1 MCTSSK
7 NLHINNTEVIKVAY
21 SDRELLARIIQCEA
35 GGEGDNGM
43 RAVATVT
50 LNRVNV
56 SEGEYARVSQG
67 GNIRNIIF
75 QEGQFDCARETI
87 RNQYNPQNIY
97 NMNPT
102 DIHYE
107 IADWALSGNR
117 LNEIGECLWYLNPFR
132 PSCCSTFPSNGS
144 GTLHTRL
151 GKHCFYRPTEIYSRT

>member
-1 MCTSSK
+1 MEY
-7 NLHINNTEVIKVAY
+7 NLILGVIVMAY
-21 SDRELLARIIQCEA
+21 SDRELLARIVQCEA
-35 GGEGDNGM
+35 RTERETIGM
-43 RAVATVT
+43 KAVATVT
-50 LNRVNV
+50 MNRVNA

-75 QEGQFDCARETI
+75 QEGQYDCAREMI

-102 DIHYE
+102 ELHYY
-107 IADWALSGNR
+107 IADWALAGNQ

-132 PSCCSTFPSNGS
+132 PTCGSTFPSNGS

-151 GKHCFYRPTEIYSRT
+151 GNHCFYRPTAKYSQT